1 MQPVEDFMHE
11 FFQAHAD
18 VERAKLAAYRSF
30 RDRFFV
36 DGYEPFGTYELRH
49 SCEAERIVSVAK
61 AGLRTVVT
69 TSTVYRSLQ
78 LQFRYSLLARGG
90 SWVITKVEAFCKV
103 CNGSGRFTHDRRCTR
118 CDGKGWEVLAAEPI
132 GSN

>member
-11 FFQAHAD
+11 FFTAHAD
-18 VERAKLAAYRSF
+18 VERAKFAAYRPF

-49 SCEAERIVSVAK
+49 SCEAERMTSVAQS
-61 AGLRTVVT
+61 ASGTIVT

-78 LQFRYSLLARGG
+78 LQFRYCLNARGE
-90 SWVITKVEAFCKV
+90 SWVITKVETLCKV
-103 CNGSGRFTHDRRCTR
+103 CNGSGRFRDDRECTR
-118 CDGKGWEVLAAEPI
+118 CEGKGWEVLAAEKT
-132 GSN
+132 GWT